1 MNFSFFAKNVYG
13 RQNEQIEMPNCCFV
27 SLVIAYSFL
36 DGGREGW
43 SGWVAKPGGGGVVVL
58 PEGEDVDG
66 VDLRGSINQGL
77 WQNLEGKIVLG
88 DPLLPDAVGQLM
100 PRIVVGSSE
109 LWENDD
115 LWFRRDIEEGEVSS
129 DCILGPDHLFLL
141 SIHTVWHPE
150 PFCLQYLVRL

>member
-36 DGGREGW
+36 DGGGKAEVVGLRSREEGGCRSPGRGRCRW
-43 SGWVAKPGGGGVVVL
+43 SRFTGVYQSRALAKSR
-58 PEGEDVDG
+58 GENCSWG
-66 VDLRGSINQGL
+66 PFTSS
-77 WQNLEGKIVLG
+77 
-88 DPLLPDAVGQLM
+88 VGQLM
-100 PRIVVGSSE
+100 PRSITSE

-129 DCILGPDHLFLL
+129 DCILEPDHLFLL

-150 PFCLQYLVRL
+150 PFCLHYLVRL

>member
-1 MNFSFFAKNVYG
+1 
-13 RQNEQIEMPNCCFV
+13 MPNCCFV

-36 DGGREGW
+36 DGGGKAEVVGLRSREE
-43 SGWVAKPGGGGVVVL
+43 GVVVL

-88 DPLLPDAVGQLM
+88 DPLLPDVVGQLM

-109 LWENDD
+109 L
-115 LWFRRDIEEGEVSS
+115 
-129 DCILGPDHLFLL
+129 
-141 SIHTVWHPE
+141 
-150 PFCLQYLVRL
+150 

>member
-36 DGGREGW
+36 DGGEGRLKLL
-43 SGWVAKPGGGGVVVL
+43 GCEAGGRGVVVL

-66 VDLRGSINQGL
+66 VGLRGSINQGL

-100 PRIVVGSSE
+100 PRIVVGSIVVNCEKTMICDSGG
-109 LWENDD
+109 
-115 LWFRRDIEEGEVSS
+115 I
-129 DCILGPDHLFLL
+129 
-141 SIHTVWHPE
+141 
-150 PFCLQYLVRL
+150 

>member
-1 MNFSFFAKNVYG
+1 MGEG
-13 RQNEQIEMPNCCFV
+13 RLKWLGCEAV
-27 SLVIAYSFL
+27 
-36 DGGREGW
+36 RR
-43 SGWVAKPGGGGVVVL
+43 GVVVL

-109 LWENDD
+109 L
-115 LWFRRDIEEGEVSS
+115 
-129 DCILGPDHLFLL
+129 
-141 SIHTVWHPE
+141 
-150 PFCLQYLVRL
+150 

>member
-36 DGGREGW
+36 DGGGKA
-43 SGWVAKPGGGGVVVL
+43 AKWLGCEAGRRGVVVL

-100 PRIVVGSSE
+100 PR
-109 LWENDD
+109 
-115 LWFRRDIEEGEVSS
+115 R
-129 DCILGPDHLFLL
+129 
-141 SIHTVWHPE
+141 
-150 PFCLQYLVRL
+150 

>member
-36 DGGREGW
+36 EGRLKWLGCKA
-43 SGWVAKPGGGGVVVL
+43 GRRGVVVL

-109 LWENDD
+109 L
-115 LWFRRDIEEGEVSS
+115 
-129 DCILGPDHLFLL
+129 
-141 SIHTVWHPE
+141 
-150 PFCLQYLVRL
+150 